1 MKQTVLRNSA
11 EAVGRNV
18 APAVGNF
25 VLFQFYFTMCDGL
38 YKLNPTCKEMKFNP
52 AHLENCMEILFRKYM
67 TMQ

>member
-38 YKLNPTCKEMKFNP
+38 YKLNPTCKEMK
-52 AHLENCMEILFRKYM
+52 
-67 TMQ
+67 